1 MCIRLNLACSVTS
14 PPVIAI
20 MSATFKSDTSCFTLE
35 ILFGVLNMFPYFC
48 VSACIYLSIS
58 LIISLIYIY
67 YFLVWVCVCAHV
79 CVCTC
84 VCMCAFGSV
93 CQFLYPCL
101 AMCARV
107 HASTRAGTSIM
118 QIHKRALMDASA
130 RAPAG
135 LASCTGFTTLSHP

>member
-58 LIISLIYIY
+58 LIIIHIYIY
-67 YFLVWVCVCAHV
+67 ITFLCGYACARMCVCALV
-79 CVCTC
+79 SACVRSGAC
-84 VCMCAFGSV
+84 VNSYTPV
-93 CQFLYPCL
+93 
-101 AMCARV
+101 
-107 HASTRAGTSIM
+107 
-118 QIHKRALMDASA
+118 
-130 RAPAG
+130 
-135 LASCTGFTTLSHP
+135 

>member
-35 ILFGVLNMFPYFC
+35 ILFGVLNMFAYFC
-48 VSACIYLSIS
+48 VSVSIS
-58 LIISLIYIY
+58 LIISLIYITLLCGY
-67 YFLVWVCVCAHV
+67 ACARMCVCA
-79 CVCTC
+79 C
-84 VCMCAFGSV
+84 VCMCAFGIV
-93 CQFLYPCL
+93 YQFLYPCL